1 MLVAD
6 DAFTILG
13 MAVGFA
19 LWLGLCYAVYRW
31 GPFEE
36 GRSFSEL
43 FRDAKARLRGRE
55 T

>member
-1 MLVAD
+1 MVLAE
-6 DAFTILG
+6 DAFTLAG

-36 GRSFSEL
+36 EGSIRAAI
-43 FRDAKARLRGRE
+43 RAGWARRRRQ
-55 T
+55 

>member
-1 MLVAD
+1 MLLAD
-6 DAFTILG
+6 DAFTIAG

-36 GRSFSEL
+36 GLSIPDA
-43 FRDAKARLRGRE
+43 FRALVSKLR
-55 T
+55 